1 MPFDTDV
8 LIAAPLIIVGAYTIF
23 GISGFGSS
31 LISIP
36 LLAHFLPLK
45 EVVPMMVLLDFSASF
60 MTGLRS
66 RPAIVWSE
74 VRPLVPAMLAGIAVG
89 VWMLSRVP
97 GEALILALGVF
108 VTSYGVLTLVRH
120 VRQITVSKRWA
131 HPAGFAGGVMGA
143 MFGAGGPIYVAY
155 VSARLHDPDKFRA
168 TMSVV
173 FSFGTSVR
181 IVLFLLT
188 GLLLDL
194 KLWIAAIG
202 LFPVMLL
209 GTAIGR
215 RIHLRLSR
223 SHIVRFIGVLLVA
236 SGLSLV
242 VRSLG
247 LS

>member
-45 EVVPMMVLLDFSASF
+45 TVVPMMVLLDFSASF
-60 MTGLRS
+60 MTGLQS

-74 VRPLVPAMLAGIAVG
+74 VRPLVPWMLGGIALG
-89 VWMLSRVP
+89 VWLLSRVP
-97 GEALILALGVF
+97 GDALILALGVF
-108 VTSYGVLTLVRH
+108 VTSYGVLTIVRH
-120 VRQITVSKRWA
+120 VRQITASKRWA
-131 HPAGFAGGVMGA
+131 APAGFAGGVMGA

-155 VSARLHDPDKFRA
+155 VSARLHDPDRFRA

-173 FSFGTSVR
+173 FSLGTSVR
-181 IVLFLLT
+181 IVLFLIT
-188 GLLLDL
+188 GLLLDAR
-194 KLWIAAIG
+194 LWFAGIA

-215 RIHLRLSR
+215 RIHVRLSR
-223 SHIVRFIGVLLVA
+223 GHIARVIGGLLVVSGVSLIARSIA
-236 SGLSLV
+236 SH
-242 VRSLG
+242 
-247 LS
+247 